1 MRKDWIAAAALG
13 CIAVTGTAV
22 AGAAGQDPFKRL
34 RDVVGKPTTPA
45 PSSSPSPERPT
56 RRPLPAP
63 TAAAAK
69 PATAASAG
77 GLFPDQGVH
86 NPVHAAHQSQIVFTR
101 RDLGIGA
108 ITEADIASDF
118 TLGEPMYFRV
128 FTQTSAVNAIAAA
141 NGMGAREVYADG
153 VHYIARFSVGGQTFD
168 TGIFPWGNRKDHET
182 WTTWRGQ
189 FVNPG
194 NAQLTPGTDA
204 FLELLS
210 RATSAGLLKPG
221 THQITMEVIPQ
232 TNTEAETK
240 LVAGVVAKGSFTLR
254 VPAGIFKAGNTAV
267 CGAGRGGTGSAAM
280 EARALSE
287 ARRISTSPE
296 MTIIRA
302 VGIGEAWDIERNE
315 ITGIPTERE
324 TTVAIYARGAKY
336 CTANVYRYYEDYM
349 GGGTFG
355 TSTASISISPASTRY
370 IPCGCLD

>member
-1 MRKDWIAAAALG
+1 MRKDWIVAAALS
-13 CIAVTGTAV
+13 CIAVTGTAL
-22 AGAAGQDPFKRL
+22 AATAAAGQDPFKRL
-34 RDVVGKPTTPA
+34 RDAVGKPAAPAPA
-45 PSSSPSPERPT
+45 PSSAPERPT

-69 PATAASAG
+69 PAAAAYAG
-77 GLFPDQGVH
+77 GMLPDQGVH

-108 ITEADIASDF
+108 ITESDIASDF

-221 THQITMEVIPQ
+221 SHPITMEVIPQ
-232 TNTEAETK
+232 TNTEAQTK
-240 LVAGVVAKGSFTLR
+240 LVAGPVAKGSFTLA
-254 VPAGIFKAGNTAV
+254 VPAGIFKAGNKAV
-267 CGAGRGGTGSAAM
+267 CGPGRGGAGTAAT

-287 ARRISTSPE
+287 AKRYWDWPDLTPVKAVATGSQWKITVNELTS
-296 MTIIRA
+296 
-302 VGIGEAWDIERNE
+302 
-315 ITGIPTERE
+315 IPIERE
-324 TTVAIYARGAKY
+324 TDVTIYSRGAKFCAAHRHTVTEKY
-336 CTANVYRYYEDYM
+336 A
-349 GGGTFG
+349 GGGTYAPG
-355 TSTASISISPASTRY
+355 GISVNFTPGY
-370 IPCGCLD
+370 VPCGCLD

>member
-1 MRKDWIAAAALG
+1 MRKGWIAAAALG
-13 CIAVTGTAV
+13 CIAVTGSAV

-128 FTQTSAVNAIAAA
+128 FTERSAA
-141 NGMGAREVYADG
+141 NALALANNMPAKDVYADG
-153 VHYIARFSVGGQTFD
+153 VYYTARFTVGGQSFD

-210 RATSAGLLKPG
+210 RATAAGVLAPG
-221 THQITMEVIPQ
+221 KHALTMEVIPFA
-232 TNTEAETK
+232 NTEAGGK
-240 LVAGVVAKGSFTLR
+240 LTAGTVAKGSFNLT
-254 VPAGIFKAGNTAV
+254 VPPGIFKAGNKAV
-267 CGAGRGGTGSAAM
+267 CGPGRGGAGTAAT

-287 ARRISTSPE
+287 AKRYWDWPDLTPVKAVATGSQWKITVNELTS
-296 MTIIRA
+296 
-302 VGIGEAWDIERNE
+302 
-315 ITGIPTERE
+315 IPIERE
-324 TTVAIYARGAKY
+324 TDVTIYSRGAKFCAAHRHTVTEKY
-336 CTANVYRYYEDYM
+336 A
-349 GGGTFG
+349 GGGTYAPG
-355 TSTASISISPASTRY
+355 GISVNFTPGY